1 MVEHF
6 DNRQINLSFKKEMI
20 KIISYFFHVEE
31 DDEQEEIEEHT
42 ITSLPLCH
50 LNNPLKQA
58 FIRRNYFKNTFRI
71 LYKTNDDD
79 LKTGISI
86 FYVYRMIDD

>member
-1 MVEHF
+1 
-6 DNRQINLSFKKEMI
+6 MI
-20 KIISYFFHVEE
+20 KIISYFFHFEE
-31 DDEQEEIEEHT
+31 DDEHEEIEEHT